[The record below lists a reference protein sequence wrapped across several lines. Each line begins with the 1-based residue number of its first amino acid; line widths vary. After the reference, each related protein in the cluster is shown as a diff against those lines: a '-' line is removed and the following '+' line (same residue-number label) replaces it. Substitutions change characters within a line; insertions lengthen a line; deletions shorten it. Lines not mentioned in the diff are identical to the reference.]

1 MKEIH
6 LLEETN
12 DLEFC
17 ILAINSH
24 IKGYKLCWHINRM
37 LNMSFKRED
46 STVLSEKDQ
55 FTSFVHYEGEQKFV
69 LIENKSKKG
78 FLLSKK
84 RAINFFIKVEPMFS
98 LKEKEE
104 FIVNL
109 NRVSK
114 ILLIFEIDLSKEKQ
128 AHRFIFND

>member
-1 MKEIH
+1 M
-6 LLEETN
+6 N
-12 DLEFC
+12 
-17 ILAINSH
+17 
-24 IKGYKLCWHINRM
+24 W
-37 LNMSFKRED
+37 ED
-46 STVLSEKDQ
+46 E
-55 FTSFVHYEGEQKFV
+55 
-69 LIENKSKKG
+69 G

-104 FIVNL
+104 FIANL

-114 ILLIFEIDLSKEKQ
+114 ILFIFEIDLSKEKQ

>member
-1 MKEIH
+1 MI
-6 LLEETN
+6 
-12 DLEFC
+12 
-17 ILAINSH
+17 
-24 IKGYKLCWHINRM
+24 
-37 LNMSFKRED
+37 FKRED

-114 ILLIFEIDLSKEKQ
+114 ILLIFEIDLNKEKQ